1 MESLYLRHFKY
12 SNSRNL
18 SLFEIKWGQW
28 HHFKDS
34 SKWDFSLQTMLFKK
48 LDKNF
53 LNGDIFCIMK
63 VCILN
68 LDVKNHWKWVGPK
81 WEKFLSKRTATDEL
95 MKLCLDM
102 LKKESLKSNGRNSD
116 ISQCFQLLTFF
127 CINSGLFEA
136 NDCTGC
142 SNTDPYKVDAYFLLL
157 QLKILKFLV
166 AILTIRLVHLI

>member
-1 MESLYLRHFKY
+1 MDNLMELLDFTHCKY

-18 SLFEIKWGQW
+18 SLFEKWGHW

-63 VCILN
+63 VYILN

-116 ISQCFQLLTFF
+116 ISQWFQLWIFSGFF
-127 CINSGLFEA
+127 YLLNFTWNQFSRFRKCKI
-136 NDCTGC
+136 C
-142 SNTDPYKVDAYFLLL
+142 YFCH
-157 QLKILKFLV
+157 F
-166 AILTIRLVHLI
+166 

>member
-1 MESLYLRHFKY
+1 MRPLAPLQRFLK
-12 SNSRNL
+12 R
-18 SLFEIKWGQW
+18 
-28 HHFKDS
+28 
-34 SKWDFSLQTMLFKK
+34 DFSLQTMLFIK
-48 LDKNF
+48 LDKKF